1 MKGGGKMR
9 KKYLV
14 LLVCSA
20 VLASILLTPT
30 LIAEGAIDERM
41 ENSLQTKLENAQGSA
56 DLENICAATNQL
68 EALIN
73 QVNAQRGKKISIES
87 ADSIIFFINS
97 VIDWY
102 LAQLPEGE
110 SC

>member
-1 MKGGGKMR
+1 
-9 KKYLV
+9 
-14 LLVCSA
+14 
-20 VLASILLTPT
+20 

-41 ENSLQTKLENAQGSA
+41 ENSLQTKLEKAQCSA
-56 DLENICAATNQL
+56 DLENICAATNLL
-68 EALIN
+68 EVLIN

-87 ADSIIFFINS
+87 ADYIIFFINS